1 MITEAGTIEKP
12 SKERASNP
20 FEAMMEILICRPKLS
35 STYKCRK
42 CSHLFTGGYGKI
54 RCHFLPISKGVGGIL
69 DTGIRIIE
77 CTAST
82 DPTVQP
88 NRFLERQI
96 ISEFRRSESIAAGA
110 KRARETSIFEA
121 TQPDRI
127 PCALKVQAN
136 TGIGIELIDFI
147 TDCDLSP
154 DILSKPSFRNFIKA
168 VQRAGMS
175 YELPHQV
182 ALELNGSLLNTALEV
197 AKEERTRSLRGADTI

>member
-54 RCHFLPISKGVGGIL
+54 RCHFLPISKGVSGIL

-110 KRARETSIFEA
+110 KRARGTSIFWSYSTWSDSMCTKSTSKHGNWNRTYWFYHRLWPLTRHPKQTFISEFY
-121 TQPDRI
+121 
-127 PCALKVQAN
+127 KSSS
-136 TGIGIELIDFI
+136 TGGDVVWTTSSSCIRTEWVPPKYRTWG
-147 TDCDLSP
+147 
-154 DILSKPSFRNFIKA
+154 R
-168 VQRAGMS
+168 
-175 YELPHQV
+175 
-182 ALELNGSLLNTALEV
+182 
-197 AKEERTRSLRGADTI
+197 ERREN